1 MNNEKAIKNFQKEL
15 YKAYYI
21 DNKITEAQLN
31 NSLDFLKEVI
41 KKGYTVFDISN
52 LLDLYLKGILN
63 K

>member
-15 YKAYYI
+15 YKAYHI

-31 NSLDFLKEVI
+31 NSLEFLKEVI
-41 KKGYTVFDISN
+41 KLGCASFDISN
-52 LLDLYLKGILN
+52 LLDLYLKEILN

>member
-1 MNNEKAIKNFQKEL
+1 MNNEKTIKNFQKEL

-21 DNKITEAQLN
+21 DNKITETQLN
-31 NSLDFLKEVI
+31 NSLEFLSEVI

-52 LLDLYLKGILN
+52 LLDLYSQGILN

>member
-1 MNNEKAIKNFQKEL
+1 MKNEKAIIKFKETIWKEYL
-15 YKAYYI
+15 
-21 DNKITEAQLN
+21 NHKITKMQLN
-31 NSLDFLKEVI
+31 NSLEFLSEVI

>member
-1 MNNEKAIKNFQKEL
+1 MNNEKTIKNFQKEL

-21 DNKITEAQLN
+21 DNKITESQLN
-31 NSLDFLKEVI
+31 NSLVFLSEVI
-41 KKGYTVFDISN
+41 KKGYTVFDISD

>member
-1 MNNEKAIKNFQKEL
+1 MNNEKTIKNFQREL

-31 NSLDFLKEVI
+31 NSLEFLSEVI
-41 KKGYTVFDISN
+41 KKGCTVFDISN

>member
-21 DNKITEAQLN
+21 DNKITETQLIN
-31 NSLDFLKEVI
+31 CLDFLKEVI

>member
-1 MNNEKAIKNFQKEL
+1 MKNEKAIIKFQNTIWKE
-15 YKAYYI
+15 YG
-21 DNKITEAQLN
+21 DHKITESQLN